1 VASKATRKEASYHWT
16 CTEQKRYINFLI
28 ENRPMFSLTINQKR
42 NKKIHVKM
50 SNYISMRN
58 PAQCRS
64 HHQKMVS
71 KFGSI
76 DAIIEEFS
84 SLIYPRNIS
93 IYRCFQEPKIEEK
106 TVEKIEE
113 KLAVEAEEPLG
124 TELSFL

>member
-1 VASKATRKEASYHWT
+1 
-16 CTEQKRYINFLI
+16 
-28 ENRPMFSLTINQKR
+28 
-42 NKKIHVKM
+42 M

-71 KFGSI
+71 KLGSI

-84 SLIYPRNIS
+84 SLIYPRNIP